1 MQQLQFQ
8 AEVQKIHNFNAT
20 ADYSQA
26 EICNKIWASI
36 QQLLSWKCIFLSITK
51 DWREEKNG
59 LVSNAN
65 AKQQWSHCLLCLHG
79 M

>member
-8 AEVQKIHNFNAT
+8 AEVQKIHNFSST

-36 QQLLSWKCIFLSITK
+36 MEVCIFLSITK

-59 LVSNAN
+59 LVSNA
-65 AKQQWSHCLLCLHG
+65 KQ
-79 M
+79 